1 MAATMAEGKDPRF
14 KNLEK
19 KVGIFVSIVFIMLLA
34 IFFFMGKERGMFTK
48 KYTLFFAVDSGSG
61 FIEGMPV
68 KLSGF
73 KIGKVKAMS
82 LTSEAKVKVF
92 LEINKEYQKWIR
104 QDSVAKMLKEGVIG
118 EAVVDVTVGLSSEKM
133 LEDGDEIIFQKV
145 GGIEELAKE
154 IKPVLQEIK
163 ETISYIN
170 NPEGDIK
177 KSIANIKKL
186 SEGLLKTRS
195 GVDEVL
201 RETKNTLKEANSTI
215 NKFGNVGEKALPVVD
230 KLHIVV
236 EGAEKTSKK
245 IPEVMDKVDKV
256 MNDVQQ
262 LSDVLSK
269 KSGDIKNMLD
279 NAEDTLN
286 DTKEIIKGA
295 KDSWPINRMLPPK
308 QGFKLVPLDGAGKE
322 ER

>member
-48 KYTLFFAVDSGSG
+48 KYTLFFTVDSGSG

-73 KIGKVKAMS
+73 KIGKVKVMS

-104 QDSVAKMLKEGVIG
+104 QGSVAKMLKEGFIG
-118 EAVVDVTVGLSSEKM
+118 EAVVDVTVGLSSEKT

-177 KSIANIKKL
+177 KSIENIRKL

-215 NKFGNVGEKALPVVD
+215 NKFGNVGEKALPVMD
-230 KLHIVV
+230 KLNAVV

-308 QGFKLVPLDGAGKE
+308 EGLKLVPLDGAGKE